1 MEKHALHLM
10 TWKEIEDAFQKD
22 PVILIPMGSME
33 QHGPQSI
40 TGDYLAAEA
49 VAKCVAEK
57 TGAYYLPVI
66 PFGCSEYFRGF
77 PGTISLQPQTVF
89 ALINDVC
96 ESLIEHGITK
106 IFFVNG
112 HAGNVPTIDQVARK
126 IRRERKIVC
135 ISIDL
140 WQSLMPAFKQEVYK
154 QEKDPSGHGAEP
166 LTSVMSYLYP
176 EMMRMD
182 LLAPVTNNSEWGDF
196 EIKTI
201 RQGNVDGIPVNLY
214 IDMEDISVQGV
225 MGDPL
230 QASAQR
236 GEAIINHLVN
246 FCADVVGKLKK
257 TRTTR

>member
-1 MEKHALHLM
+1 MEKRALHLM
-10 TWKEIEDAFQKD
+10 TWKEINEAFQQD

-40 TGDYLAAEA
+40 TGDYLAAQE
-49 VAKCVAEK
+49 VAERVAEK

-77 PGTISLQPQTVF
+77 PGTISLQPQTVA
-89 ALINDVC
+89 ALISDVC

-112 HAGNVPTIDQVARK
+112 HAGNVSTIDQVARK
-126 IRRERKIVC
+126 IRRENKIVC
-135 ISIDL
+135 VSIDL
-140 WQSLMPAFKQEVYK
+140 WQSITPSFKKEVYK

-182 LLAPVTNNSEWGDF
+182 LLEPVNNNTAWGAF
-196 EIKTI
+196 PIKTI
-201 RQGNVDGIPVNLY
+201 RQGEVDGIPMNLY
-214 IDMEDISVQGV
+214 IDMEDISKQGV
-225 MGDPL
+225 MGDPF
-230 QASAQR
+230 QASAER
-236 GEAIINHLVN
+236 GEMIINRLVG
-246 FCADVVGKLKK
+246 FCSEVVEKLRA